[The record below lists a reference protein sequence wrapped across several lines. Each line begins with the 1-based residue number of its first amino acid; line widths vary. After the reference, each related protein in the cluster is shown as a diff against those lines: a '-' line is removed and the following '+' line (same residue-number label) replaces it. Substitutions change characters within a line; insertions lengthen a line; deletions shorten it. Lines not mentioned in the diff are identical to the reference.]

1 MYRWSE
7 NLGFQLV
14 CHGRRIISS
23 RKKWNPPRCYFQYKK
38 LCLEC
43 SITPPGLVA
52 GPRTRGI
59 NATLDIFGVQF
70 AKNGLELFV
79 QTVPW
84 PTLRKG
90 AARDVFAPL
99 PGAVLK
105 KLFDRTIEQWIE
117 RAGTHA
123 QDICKGCVD
132 GISLF

>member
-7 NLGFQLV
+7 NSRFQLV
-14 CHGRRIISS
+14 CYGRRIISS
-23 RKKWNPPRCYFQYKK
+23 RKKWHLPRCYYQYKK

-52 GPRTRGI
+52 GSQTRGI
-59 NATLDIFGVQF
+59 NATLDIFGIQF
-70 AKNGLELFV
+70 AKNCLQLFV
-79 QTVPW
+79 KTVPW
-84 PTLRKG
+84 LTLRKG

-105 KLFDRTIEQWIE
+105 KFFDRTIGQLIE
-117 RAGTHA
+117 RARTHA
-123 QDICKGCVD
+123 QNICKGCVD